1 MYCKLNAL
9 KCPLYIFF
17 SINSS
22 KVYCKFCM
30 NNHIYSN
37 HKVLIVAKCIVNLF
51 LDIKKAMEQEVLIVA
66 KCIVNKTPIGFLISL
81 WTVLIVAKCIVN
93 ISFSY
98 PIFTFIVVLIVAKC
112 IVNSIS
118 SASLAPHLG
127 Y

>member
-1 MYCKLNAL
+1 
-9 KCPLYIFF
+9 
-17 SINSS
+17 
-22 KVYCKFCM
+22 
-30 NNHIYSN
+30 
-37 HKVLIVAKCIVNLF
+37 
-51 LDIKKAMEQEVLIVA
+51 MEQEVLIVA

-127 Y
+127 H